1 MILIS
6 SLYERMIIT
15 KKSIDSNSFRL
26 ALSLA
31 MEMQSPGAAKKQ
43 DEPNNKTNISSFYH
57 KL

>member
-1 MILIS
+1 MIDIFSYL
-6 SLYERMIIT
+6 LYMNIIT

-43 DEPNNKTNISSFYH
+43 DEPNNKTNILSFIS
-57 KL
+57 

>member
-43 DEPNNKTNISSFYH
+43 DEPNNKTNTSSF
-57 KL
+57 LS